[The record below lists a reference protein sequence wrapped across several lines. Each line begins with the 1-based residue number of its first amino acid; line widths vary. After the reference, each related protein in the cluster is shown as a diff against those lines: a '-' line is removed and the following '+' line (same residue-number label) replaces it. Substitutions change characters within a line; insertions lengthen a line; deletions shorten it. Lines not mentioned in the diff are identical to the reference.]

1 MEGAVG
7 HLNDHDYIH
16 MSRPSGIWAPQSI
29 THIVLQILQKL
40 RPRNTV
46 TFQFNLMLKF
56 IAHISQNETNWL
68 AVVSSMMENM
78 PIDSYTI
85 TAIVIIMRAI
95 PSPNVTTV
103 NMLLHERHHLSAH
116 RAVAP
121 YLCIRRENNIC
132 VVLNCLVEK
141 LINSRNHNDLELQM
155 RALLALEKFAVTK
168 ENKAKIL
175 EKLAQVNKNHLTNL
189 EMFLADTANEYSVR
203 REIGYCARWALDNI
217 FPKPGRQLSYDT
229 VDITTINGML
239 KNDSGNIYLKYSPDL
254 MEIRND
260 TILSQTLHGT
270 CEVEEGAWFYE
281 ITLVTKDSMTIG
293 WGCTGADTEN
303 KVGYE
308 EFSIGYEGKNMLLW
322 YYRAPHEMG
331 LGRWRKGDV
340 LGCLLDINN
349 KMINF
354 FLNGRHSMII
364 YPDFFS
370 PTRPPKKFFPAIT
383 MPPFQQCIV
392 NLGQKPFRS
401 APEGVHF
408 SALSSVG
415 QLTPQLRMI
424 YGMPRSAMQE
434 RQASFN
440 ASEDACDICCDRA
453 VDVTLHPCGHRTL
466 CHECSMK
473 LKTCPVCRAPIAQRR

>member
-1 MEGAVG
+1 
-7 HLNDHDYIH
+7 
-16 MSRPSGIWAPQSI
+16 
-29 THIVLQILQKL
+29 
-40 RPRNTV
+40 
-46 TFQFNLMLKF
+46 
-56 IAHISQNETNWL
+56 
-68 AVVSSMMENM
+68 
-78 PIDSYTI
+78 
-85 TAIVIIMRAI
+85 
-95 PSPNVTTV
+95 
-103 NMLLHERHHLSAH
+103 
-116 RAVAP
+116 
-121 YLCIRRENNIC
+121 
-132 VVLNCLVEK
+132 
-141 LINSRNHNDLELQM
+141 
-155 RALLALEKFAVTK
+155 
-168 ENKAKIL
+168 
-175 EKLAQVNKNHLTNL
+175 
-189 EMFLADTANEYSVR
+189 
-203 REIGYCARWALDNI
+203 
-217 FPKPGRQLSYDT
+217 
-229 VDITTINGML
+229 
-239 KNDSGNIYLKYSPDL
+239 
-254 MEIRND
+254 
-260 TILSQTLHGT
+260 
-270 CEVEEGAWFYE
+270 
-281 ITLVTKDSMTIG
+281 MTIG

-308 EFSIGYEGKNMLLW
+308 EFSIGYEGKNKLLW

-349 KMINF
+349 KTINF
-354 FLNGRHSMII
+354 FLNGRQSMII

-392 NLGQKPFRS
+392 NLGQKPFRT
-401 APEGVHF
+401 APEGVQF

-415 QLTPQLRMI
+415 QLTPQQRMI